1 MGQTAH
7 FSEKVKKNT
16 MKWIE
21 FSVIKRKENL
31 SFISQFICECLDKLN
46 KTPEVNE

>member
-1 MGQTAH
+1 
-7 FSEKVKKNT
+7 

-31 SFISQFICECLDKLN
+31 SFISQFICECIDKLN
-46 KTPEVNE
+46 KTPEVNEQG